1 MSQLIMSGKGS
12 EMLKCKY
19 CPRLFKNLQ
28 ARRGHYRTCPMKPRS
43 ELTAESR
50 LSQQERGIGSTVEP
64 DSAGSDRA
72 EIYAPTRS
80 SLTPNYVLGMIEAH
94 DLLAALRKR
103 CQERLPYYKLCD
115 YRSVQDRPTLLDWC
129 QVTMDLRQSEQDV
142 GVLVQ
147 RAWVGRDRVWA
158 VYLLVIDVQQRWI
171 PWAEWEVDQIWRKKE
186 KKDEAMTRDDVA
198 VEYEL
203 PLLKDQFT
211 RLIDLLQRLTALTRM
226 GI

>member
-1 MSQLIMSGKGS
+1 
-12 EMLKCKY
+12 
-19 CPRLFKNLQ
+19 
-28 ARRGHYRTCPMKPRS
+28 
-43 ELTAESR
+43 
-50 LSQQERGIGSTVEP
+50 
-64 DSAGSDRA
+64 
-72 EIYAPTRS
+72 
-80 SLTPNYVLGMIEAH
+80 
-94 DLLAALRKR
+94 
-103 CQERLPYYKLCD
+103 
-115 YRSVQDRPTLLDWC
+115 
-129 QVTMDLRQSEQDV
+129 MDLRQSEQDV